1 MRLDLDALDKFA
13 AASAAAP
20 DDSLSERLFE
30 IELRV
35 AWPAIVEELRAA
47 RAVCARID
55 AEGGHGYA
63 VHDLVAAYRRVRG
76 EGT

>member
-13 AASAAAP
+13 AAAAAAP

-35 AWPAIVEELRAA
+35 AYPQLAA
-47 RAVCARID
+47 RAQGGAR
-55 AEGGHGYA
+55 G
-63 VHDLVAAYRRVRG
+63 VRG
-76 EGT
+76 RRESRPGQL